1 MQQPKII
8 FLGTGGDH
16 IVVGKQIRASGG
28 IIIQTGDSQFHLDPG
43 PGALVK
49 AAEYGVDLRD
59 NTAVICTNNH
69 LIHSNDLNAVID
81 AMALGGMDV
90 HGVVVGT
97 KSVINGSEKEQAV
110 LSKFHRNC
118 VERILILEKGR
129 TIGINDVEI
138 TGTSAVTKD
147 IDAIGIKILTPCF
160 SLGYTSD
167 TGYSNDVVEEF
178 KNVDVL
184 ILNVP
189 RPDDARDEFQLCT
202 HDATRLIKETKP
214 KLAII
219 THYGIKILEADVFTQ
234 ARFIYK
240 ETNVQTLVAKDGMVI
255 NPISYDVNVRQK
267 TLNLFNK

>member
-28 IIIQTGDSQFHLDPG
+28 IIVKTGDSQLHIDPG

-49 AAEYGVDLRD
+49 AAEFDISLRN

-81 AMALGGMDV
+81 AMSLGSMDV

-97 KSVINGSEKEQAV
+97 TSVVNGTEKEQPV
-110 LSKFHRNC
+110 LSKFYRNC
-118 VERILILEKGR
+118 VERILVLERGH

-138 TGTSAVTKD
+138 TGTHARTND
-147 IDAIGIKILTPCF
+147 PDAIGIKLLTPCF

-167 TGYSNDVVEEF
+167 TGYSQEVVDDF
-178 KNVDVL
+178 KNIDVL
-184 ILNVP
+184 ILNVS
-189 RPDDARDEFQLCT
+189 RPDDMRDEFHLCT
-202 HDATRLIKETKP
+202 HDATRLIKETRP

-219 THYGIKILEADVFTQ
+219 THYGIKMLEADIFTQ

-255 NPISYDVNVRQK
+255 NPVSYDVNVRQK